1 MTTKKKEYEKDM
13 CSWEACGFDC
23 NYMYPEYVFTEI
35 LNWKVQLNINLIDFP
50 ISILDGKHSLKNMFK
65 AFGIWG
71 MYPNWETEFGVILT
85 MNKNIL
91 IISWNIYIY
100 ILEFS
105 IKKNSI
111 SLQLKIFQIK
121 YKTKNHFFF

>member
-1 MTTKKKEYEKDM
+1 M
-13 CSWEACGFDC
+13 
-23 NYMYPEYVFTEI
+23 
-35 LNWKVQLNINLIDFP
+35 
-50 ISILDGKHSLKNMFK
+50 
-65 AFGIWG
+65 
-71 MYPNWETEFGVILT
+71 
-85 MNKNIL
+85 
-91 IISWNIYIY
+91 Y